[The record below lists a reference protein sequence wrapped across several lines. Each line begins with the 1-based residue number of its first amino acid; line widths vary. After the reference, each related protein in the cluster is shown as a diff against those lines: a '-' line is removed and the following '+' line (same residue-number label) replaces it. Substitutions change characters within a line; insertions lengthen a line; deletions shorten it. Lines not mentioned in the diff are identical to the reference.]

1 MSAKQAVDPRKFK
14 NLLLKPLLQVKLGL
28 YSILLSSLFVV
39 TFCSVLMVSFHRLFE
54 LILDF
59 TDLRQEVIDVIQSGL
74 YGIAGWLILIVAV
87 YFLASVLLSVVYTHR
102 LIGPTI
108 AFRRHIKALTEG
120 NYDSRI
126 QLRKNDAFVEVAEEL
141 NRLAEVL
148 GQKK

>member
-28 YSILLSSLFVV
+28 YSILMSSVFVV
-39 TFCSVLMVSFHRLFE
+39 TFCSVLLVSFHHLFE

-74 YGIAGWLILIVAV
+74 YGIAGWLFLIVAV

-108 AFRRHIKALTEG
+108 AFRRHIRALADG
-120 NYDSRI
+120 DYDSRI
-126 QLRKNDAFVEVAEEL
+126 NLRKNDAFVEVAEEL
-141 NRLAEVL
+141 NTLAEVL